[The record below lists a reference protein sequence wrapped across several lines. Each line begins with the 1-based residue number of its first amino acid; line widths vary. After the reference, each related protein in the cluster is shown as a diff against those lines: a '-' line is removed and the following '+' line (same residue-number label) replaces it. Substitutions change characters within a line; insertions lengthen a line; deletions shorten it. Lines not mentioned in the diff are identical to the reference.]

1 MKKSLLFLSLFLS
14 TFLISNAQDVVC
26 EANYIVCR
34 AQSLVSSTYNMLRT
48 VHGYIQMGP
57 TNASFAHINTDLP
70 KFYFNKYIYVHTG
83 GFNAYKGKNLYLK
96 TNGITRLVIN
106 HFNGNTGIGVS
117 SPHIVIFNFLI

>member
-14 TFLISNAQDVVC
+14 NFLISTAQNCVSGDTIC
-26 EANYIVCR
+26 T
-34 AQSLVSSTYNMLRT
+34 AQSLYSPSYNILRT
-48 VHGYIQMGP
+48 NYGYIQMSP
-57 TNASFAHINTDLP
+57 TNASFTHISTDMP
-70 KFYFNKYIYVHTG
+70 KFYFNKDIYVRTW

-117 SPHIVIFNFLI
+117 SPHIAIFNFLI